1 MSVIY
6 SRPDTPVDWM
16 KMSRLE
22 VQIWNILSDG
32 PLNSWVIYTRIPK
45 NPRTEHSDIVKALA
59 KMEKDGNVTAQ
70 YST

>member
-32 PLNSWVIYTRIPK
+32 PLNSWVIYTRIP
-45 NPRTEHSDIVKALA
+45 RVEHAEIIKALA
-59 KMEKDGNVTAQ
+59 KMEKEGNVTAT
-70 YST
+70 YSN